1 MTKAKDNPFGISL
14 FAIGGLGLGA
24 GLWVWQRRKA
34 RGKLAELLAAS
45 PMVLTASA
53 WNYIQWTPEDKAASM
68 ITTTNTIGVD
78 AAYMRVLAEVRAL
91 MPEEE
96 ELQLG
101 ADMSRLI
108 EDKLV
113 GMGLTPEK
121 IEETKAQAA
130 SLYSQLPDVPLID
143 TSGWLPD
150 WITGAGA

>member
-1 MTKAKDNPFGISL
+1 
-14 FAIGGLGLGA
+14 
-24 GLWVWQRRKA
+24 
-34 RGKLAELLAAS
+34 
-45 PMVLTASA
+45 
-53 WNYIQWTPEDKAASM
+53 M
-68 ITTTNTIGVD
+68 ITTTNTIGAD
-78 AAYMRVLAEVRAL
+78 AAYTRVLAEVRAL

-130 SLYSQLPDVPLID
+130 SLYSQLPDVPFID

-150 WITGAGA
+150 WITGGGA